1 MNYSELVNSST
12 TVLVEFYASWCPHC
26 QRMMPVVAQIKE
38 LLAGQVAIHQFDI
51 DEYDKLSQD
60 LGVESLPTFIIYHDG
75 EEMWRQT
82 GEMDGEVLLAKIEKY
97 M

>member
-1 MNYSELVNSST
+1 M
-12 TVLVEFYASWCPHC
+12 
-26 QRMMPVVAQIKE
+26 VAQIKE
-38 LLAGQVAIHQFDI
+38 LLVGQVAIHQFDI

-60 LGVESLPTFIIYHDG
+60 LGVESLPTFIIYRDG

>member
-1 MNYSELVNSST
+1 M
-12 TVLVEFYASWCPHC
+12 
-26 QRMMPVVAQIKE
+26 VAQIKE
-38 LLAGQVAIHQFDI
+38 LLALGQVAIHQFDI

-60 LGVESLPTFIIYHDG
+60 LGVESLPTFIIYRDG